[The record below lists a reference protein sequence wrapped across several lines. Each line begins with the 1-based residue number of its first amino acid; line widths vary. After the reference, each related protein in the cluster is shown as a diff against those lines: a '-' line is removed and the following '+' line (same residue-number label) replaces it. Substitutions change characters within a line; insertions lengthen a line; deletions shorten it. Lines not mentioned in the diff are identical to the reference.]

1 MLKDVSFNTCRA
13 TVNEKLASSE
23 SSNVYKAHQGTQEVV
38 VKLVSTQTT
47 PLQMSFRRERNALMV
62 SRGHSNIVQLLDSK
76 LPGSDQ
82 IGGFMLEW
90 CSRGTVKQWM
100 QQAALTDAQ
109 ITRILKEA
117 LSALQ
122 HLTQQDILH
131 RDIQPDNLLLTASG
145 DCKLADFG
153 SSIAKSEWNSMTA
166 TQRRDDLQHFT
177 QPHLRA
183 PEQFDHRPQV
193 GAGVDMWGLGCL
205 LYGLLFYENA
215 FSQYNLED
223 QLAGRYRAPKK
234 PVAGWWLDILARLFE
249 VNPAKRAVA
258 GEVLSML
265 ETAEVPRPVESSGFS
280 SWRKV
285 FNKSTSS
292 WLQSATVNTDTP
304 PDPAAF
310 QKILAKAWA
319 KPFKIQKFYKLL
331 CKRQIQKTIIVIKS
345 VLLLHMYLASGP
357 PAVFK
362 QETGALS
369 FLTSVEQAWG
379 SKAKKDVLYSE
390 YFAGLVRQYCS
401 LLKEKVRLQD
411 FTDLDGAWTGGEVT
425 DAESFSNLLN
435 YWGKCLNFIGP
446 LLRIETDLPILRVQV
461 AAAMYSE
468 AQHLAVLLTKGFC
481 LMLERSTPDME
492 GFLELYHQNYKTTQT
507 LFEELQP
514 KGLGLRA
521 LPARA
526 LSQVDQLYET
536 ARRDS
541 PDLIEVKGGEFSNL
555 VDLDTAS
562 KFQSCQVDLP
572 DSPAEEASPTKEPF
586 WKQVDSRWLISA
598 QDLQCKEPLGEGSS
612 CIVYRGLY
620 KRTEVAIKVMR
631 AHTVSNSIL
640 KEFEREVSA
649 MLQLRHPNIV
659 LFMGIC
665 VERDLAIVSE
675 FCSGGSLFRLLHDR
689 RDIEL
694 SWPQRMKILRDIA
707 RGVLYL
713 HEMQPPLIHRDL
725 KSLNVLLQDEVRTS
739 QDSLL
744 AKVTDFGVT
753 RNLDESATMTGQMGT
768 CHWMAPEVLASQ
780 PYSLAAD
787 VYSYGIMAWE
797 IAARKTPYK
806 HLNPISIPYLVVA
819 KGERPDVTEVE
830 RGCPQEIVEL
840 MKDCWAIE
848 ARERPSFSMILD
860 RLEGV
865 HF

>member
-1 MLKDVSFNTCRA
+1 MIKEVSFSACRA
-13 TVNEKLASSE
+13 TVNEKLANSE
-23 SSNVYKAHQGTQEVV
+23 NSNVYKAQLGTQVVV

-47 PLQMSFRRERNALMV
+47 PLQVSFRRERNALMG
-62 SRGHSNIVQLLDSK
+62 SRGHDHIVQLLDSK

-82 IGGFMLEW
+82 IGGLLLEW
-90 CSRGTVKQWM
+90 CSRGTVSQWM

-109 ITRILKEA
+109 ITRILKEL

-131 RDIQPDNLLLTASG
+131 RDIQPDNLLLTATG
-145 DCKLADFG
+145 ECKLADFG

-166 TQRRDDLQHFT
+166 AQRRDDLQQFT

-183 PEQFDHRPQV
+183 PEQLDHRPQV

-223 QLAGRYRAPKK
+223 QLAGRYKTPKK
-234 PVAGWWLDILARLFE
+234 PVAGWWLDLLSRLFE

-265 ETAEVPRPVESSGFS
+265 ETAQIPRPVESSGFS

-285 FNKSTSS
+285 FNKSTNS
-292 WLQSATVNTDTP
+292 WLQACTVNTDTS

-369 FLTSVEQAWG
+369 FLASVETAWS

-425 DAESFSNLLN
+425 DAEPFSSLLN

-446 LLRIETDLPILRVQV
+446 LLRIETDLPNLRVQV
-461 AAAMYSE
+461 AAVMYAE
-468 AQHLAVLLTKGFC
+468 AQHLAVLLTKGIC
-481 LMLERSTPDME
+481 LMLERSTGDME
-492 GFLELYHQNYKTTQT
+492 GLHKLYHQNYKVTQT
-507 LFEELQP
+507 LFEELQT
-514 KGLGLRA
+514 KGLDLRE

-526 LSQVDQLYET
+526 LAQVDQLYET
-536 ARRDS
+536 AKTDS
-541 PDLIEVKGGEFSNL
+541 HAQGNEFSIL
-555 VDLDTAS
+555 VDFDTAS
-562 KFQSCQVDLP
+562 KFQSCQVDRL
-572 DSPAEEASPTKEPF
+572 DSPVEVASPTKEPF
-586 WKQVDSRWLISA
+586 WKQVDSRWLISP
-598 QDLQCKEPLGEGSS
+598 QDIQCKEPLGEGSS
-612 CIVYRGLY
+612 CVVYRGLY
-620 KRTEVAIKVMR
+620 KRTEVAVKVMR
-631 AHTVSNSIL
+631 AHTVSNTIL

-649 MLQLRHPNIV
+649 MVQLRHPNIV

-665 VERDLAIVSE
+665 IERDLAIISE

-694 SWPQRMKILRDIA
+694 SWLQRMKILKDIA

-739 QDSLL
+739 HDSLI

-797 IAARKTPYK
+797 VAARKTPYK

-840 MKDCWAIE
+840 MKDCWVNE
-848 ARERPSFSMILD
+848 ARDRPSFSMILD

-865 HF
+865 QL